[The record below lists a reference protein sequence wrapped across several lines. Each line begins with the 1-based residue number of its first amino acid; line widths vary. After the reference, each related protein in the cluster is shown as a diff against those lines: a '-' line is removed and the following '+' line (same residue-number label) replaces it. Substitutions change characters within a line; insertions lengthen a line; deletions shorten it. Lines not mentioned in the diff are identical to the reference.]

1 MPAWRAS
8 TCCLSARGK
17 VLGSRSYFPKVP
29 NGTELGE
36 VVETFVGQFY
46 LQGSQMRTLPGEILL
61 DFNLGDKT
69 LLADSLS
76 ELAGRRVNVQTKPR
90 GDSRP
95 LPEAGAHERRDG
107 ADHQAFPAFN
117 DYATFAGTG
126 DITQASGRQSDGML

>member
-1 MPAWRAS
+1 
-8 TCCLSARGK
+8 
-17 VLGSRSYFPKVP
+17 VP

-90 GDSRP
+90 GDRA
-95 LPEAGAHERRDG
+95 LPEAGAHQRRDG
-107 ADHQAFPAFN
+107 ADHQNFPAFD
-117 DYATFAGTG
+117 DYATFAGAG
-126 DITQASGRQSDGML
+126 DIAQASGRQSDGML